1 MGFVRIGRDMH
12 PPICFQKSVSGF
24 TATRLFVQ
32 VAAFLLLSVSI
43 SLPSA
48 ATPVAKEESSV
59 FASDEEM
66 APQVIRNND
75 GSGNNIANSDWG
87 AVNSQINRLT
97 PQSFNDSISEMA
109 HPEYE
114 NPRIISNQV
123 CVESIA
129 TPSSLGLS
137 NMNVLWS
144 EFINND
150 MQLTSHQDS
159 SHEGG
164 MEEAHISIP
173 IDDEIMNPGGVED
186 SRIKYLRTEFI
197 SSTGDSEENPR
208 EYPNEVS
215 SWIDGGSIYSS
226 SVEFQDYLRSG
237 EGGHLKVTDV
247 DGWDM
252 VPGRVTEYV
261 ESTTGDNPNLQ
272 FFTGDSRNLENI
284 GLTSLQ
290 VLFIREHNR
299 LADGLSERHSD
310 WNDEQIFQRAKKLV
324 QAEIQAIT
332 YNEYL
337 PSIGIDLDN
346 YSGYNST
353 INPQLSNE
361 YILLAAFATGS
372 QMADGWLQFDE
383 GLNETSNG
391 HLDLRDGFWTTSSL
405 IEAGGIDSTIRGAAY
420 DTQREMD
427 LAVIPSLRNL
437 MSGAMWGGWMD
448 DCAMD
453 IQRGRDRGLT
463 DYNSLREGLGL
474 ERVTDFSDISSD
486 VDAQQKLALAYSDVD
501 SIDAYIGV
509 MAEDRLA
516 SSIYGETQQMLVLNQ
531 FQRIRDG
538 DRFWY
543 ENDAE
548 LNSLTT
554 ELNSLRLSDIILR
567 NTEVESIQCEVFM
580 AESDANSFQCNLA
593 NLEVIQISGGGAGET
608 STDMSTYIGAVIVLI
623 LIAVATLSRKESV
636 NPEAKEIKEEE

>member
-1 MGFVRIGRDMH
+1 MPIPIG
-12 PPICFQKSVSGF
+12 IQKSVRG
-24 TATRLFVQ
+24 TTVTRLSAQIV
-32 VAAFLLLSVSI
+32 VFLLLSVSF

-59 FASDEEM
+59 FTSDDEI
-66 APQVIRNND
+66 APQETRNND
-75 GSGNNIANSDWG
+75 GTGNNLANSDWG
-87 AVNSQINRLT
+87 TINSQINRLT

-109 HPEYE
+109 HPDYQ
-114 NPRIISNQV
+114 NPRIISNIV
-123 CVESIA
+123 CNESLV
-129 TPSSLGLS
+129 TPNSLGLS

-164 MEEAHISIP
+164 MEEAHITIP

-197 SSTGDSEENPR
+197 SDTGSEEGNPR

-215 SWIDGGSIYSS
+215 SWLDGSSIYSS
-226 SVEFQDYLRSG
+226 SVELQDYLRMG
-237 EGGHLKVTDV
+237 EGGRLKVTDI

-272 FFTGDSRNLENI
+272 FFVGDSRNIEHI

-310 WNDEQIFQRAKKLV
+310 WSDEQVFQRAKKLV

-332 YNEYL
+332 FNEYL
-337 PSIGIDLDN
+337 PSIGIDLSD
-346 YSGYNST
+346 YSGYNSSV
-353 INPQLSNE
+353 NPQLSNE

-383 GLNETSNG
+383 GLNESPSG

-405 IEAGGIDSTIRGAAY
+405 IEAGGIDTTIRGAAY

-474 ERVTDFSDISSD
+474 GRVTNWSDISSD
-486 VDAQQKLALAYSDVD
+486 VDSQQKLALAYSDVD
-501 SIDAYIGV
+501 SIDAYIGI
-509 MAEDRLA
+509 MAEDRLE
-516 SSIYGETQQMLVLNQ
+516 SSIYGETQQMLVLDQ
-531 FQRIRDG
+531 FQRIRDA

-548 LNSLTT
+548 LNSLIS
-554 ELNSLRLSDIILR
+554 EFNSLRLSDIILR
-567 NTEVESIQCEVFM
+567 NSNIESIQCDVFF
-580 AESDANSFQCNLA
+580 AESDAGDFQCHLA
-593 NLEVIQISGGGAGET
+593 NLAPVTPADGVGEPT
-608 STDMSTYIGAVIVLI
+608 EMSTYVGAVIVLI
-623 LIAVATLSRKESV
+623 LIAIVATLSRKQSTNTDV
-636 NPEAKEIKEEE
+636 KEMKEEE

>member
-1 MGFVRIGRDMH
+1 
-12 PPICFQKSVSGF
+12 
-24 TATRLFVQ
+24 
-32 VAAFLLLSVSI
+32 
-43 SLPSA
+43 
-48 ATPVAKEESSV
+48 
-59 FASDEEM
+59 
-66 APQVIRNND
+66 
-75 GSGNNIANSDWG
+75 
-87 AVNSQINRLT
+87 
-97 PQSFNDSISEMA
+97 MA

-150 MQLTSHQDS
+150 IQLTSHQDS

-173 IDDEIMNPGGVED
+173 IDDEIMNPGSVED

-252 VPGRVTEYV
+252 VPGRVTEYI

-290 VLFIREHNR
+290 LLFIREHNR

-427 LAVIPSLRNL
+427 VAVIPSLRNL

>member
-1 MGFVRIGRDMH
+1 
-12 PPICFQKSVSGF
+12 
-24 TATRLFVQ
+24 
-32 VAAFLLLSVSI
+32 
-43 SLPSA
+43 
-48 ATPVAKEESSV
+48 
-59 FASDEEM
+59 
-66 APQVIRNND
+66 
-75 GSGNNIANSDWG
+75 
-87 AVNSQINRLT
+87 
-97 PQSFNDSISEMA
+97 
-109 HPEYE
+109 
-114 NPRIISNQV
+114 
-123 CVESIA
+123 
-129 TPSSLGLS
+129 
-137 NMNVLWS
+137 
-144 EFINND
+144 
-150 MQLTSHQDS
+150 
-159 SHEGG
+159 
-164 MEEAHISIP
+164 
-173 IDDEIMNPGGVED
+173 
-186 SRIKYLRTEFI
+186 
-197 SSTGDSEENPR
+197 
-208 EYPNEVS
+208 
-215 SWIDGGSIYSS
+215 
-226 SVEFQDYLRSG
+226 
-237 EGGHLKVTDV
+237 
-247 DGWDM
+247 
-252 VPGRVTEYV
+252 
-261 ESTTGDNPNLQ
+261 
-272 FFTGDSRNLENI
+272 
-284 GLTSLQ
+284 
-290 VLFIREHNR
+290 
-299 LADGLSERHSD
+299 
-310 WNDEQIFQRAKKLV
+310 
-324 QAEIQAIT
+324 
-332 YNEYL
+332 
-337 PSIGIDLDN
+337 
-346 YSGYNST
+346 
-353 INPQLSNE
+353 
-361 YILLAAFATGS
+361 
-372 QMADGWLQFDE
+372 LQFDE

-427 LAVIPSLRNL
+427 VAVIPSLRNL

>member
-1 MGFVRIGRDMH
+1 MYTPIG
-12 PPICFQKSVSGF
+12 FQKSVRGT
-24 TATRLFVQ
+24 TATRFFTQIV
-32 VAAFLLLSVSI
+32 AFLLLSVSL

-59 FASDEEM
+59 FASEDEI
-66 APQVIRNND
+66 APQQYRNND
-75 GSGNNIANSDWG
+75 GSGNNLANSDWG
-87 AVNSQINRLT
+87 ATNSQINRLT
-97 PQSFNDSISEMA
+97 QQSFNDSISEMS

-114 NPRIISNQV
+114 NPRIVSNQV
-123 CVESIA
+123 CIESIA
-129 TPSSLGLS
+129 TPNSLGLS

-164 MEEAHISIP
+164 MEEAHITIP

-197 SSTGDSEENPR
+197 SDTGSEEGNPR

-215 SWIDGGSIYSS
+215 SWLDGSSIYSPN
-226 SVEFQDYLRSG
+226 VELQYYLRSG
-237 EGGHLKVTDV
+237 EGGRLKVTDI

-252 VPGRVTEYV
+252 VPGSTTEYV
-261 ESTTGDNPNLQ
+261 ESVSGDDPNLN
-272 FFTGDSRNLENI
+272 FFTGDSRNLEHI

-299 LADGLSERHSD
+299 LADGLSVRNTD
-310 WNDEQIFQRAKKLV
+310 WNDEQIFQRTKKLV

-337 PSIGIDLDN
+337 PSIGIVLND
-346 YSGYNST
+346 YSGYNSS

-372 QMADGWLQFDE
+372 QMSDGWLQFDE
-383 GLNETSNG
+383 GLNESTSG

-427 LAVIPSLRNL
+427 LSVIPSLRNL

-453 IQRGRDRGLT
+453 IQRGRDRGIT

-474 ERVTDFSDISSD
+474 DRVTNWGGISSD
-486 VDAQQKLALAYSDVD
+486 IDSQQKLAAAYSDVD

-509 MAEDRLA
+509 MAEDRLE
-516 SSIYGETQQMLVLNQ
+516 SSIYGETQMMLVLDQ
-531 FQRIRDG
+531 FQRIRNG

-548 LNSLTT
+548 LNSLTS
-554 ELNSLRLSDIILR
+554 EFNSLSLSDVILR
-567 NTEVESIQCEVFM
+567 NSEIESIQCDVFF
-580 AESDANSFQCNLA
+580 AQSNTSSFQCHLA
-593 NLEVIQISGGGAGET
+593 NSEVAQIPVGVEEGLT
-608 STDMSTYIGAVIVLI
+608 VISTYVGAVIVLI
-623 LIAVATLSRKESV
+623 LIAIIALPSRKEPA
-636 NPEAKEIKEEE
+636 NLEGKETKEEE

>member
-1 MGFVRIGRDMH
+1 
-12 PPICFQKSVSGF
+12 
-24 TATRLFVQ
+24 
-32 VAAFLLLSVSI
+32 
-43 SLPSA
+43 
-48 ATPVAKEESSV
+48 
-59 FASDEEM
+59 
-66 APQVIRNND
+66 
-75 GSGNNIANSDWG
+75 
-87 AVNSQINRLT
+87 
-97 PQSFNDSISEMA
+97 
-109 HPEYE
+109 
-114 NPRIISNQV
+114 
-123 CVESIA
+123 
-129 TPSSLGLS
+129 
-137 NMNVLWS
+137 MNVLWS

-164 MEEAHISIP
+164 MEEAHITIP

-197 SSTGDSEENPR
+197 SSTGTAEGNPR

-215 SWIDGGSIYSS
+215 SWLDGSSIYSS

-237 EGGHLKVTDV
+237 EGGRLKVTDV

-272 FFTGDSRNLENI
+272 FFVGDSRNLENI

-290 VLFIREHNR
+290 VLFVREHNR
-299 LADGLSERHSD
+299 LADGLSERNTD
-310 WNDEQIFQRAKKLV
+310 WNDEQIFQRTKKLV

-337 PSIGIDLDN
+337 PSIGIDLKN
-346 YSGYNST
+346 YSGYNSSV
-353 INPQLSNE
+353 NPQLSNE
-361 YILLAAFATGS
+361 YILLAAFAIGS

-383 GLNETSNG
+383 GLNESTSG

-420 DTQREMD
+420 DTQRNMD

-474 ERVTDFSDISSD
+474 ERVTNWSDISSD
-486 VDAQQKLALAYSDVD
+486 VDSQQKLASAYSDVD
-501 SIDAYIGV
+501 SIDAYIGI
-509 MAEDRLA
+509 MAEDRLE
-516 SSIYGETQQMLVLNQ
+516 SSIYGETQQMLVLDQ
-531 FQRIRDG
+531 FQRVRDG

-548 LNSLTT
+548 LNSLTS
-554 ELNSLRLSDIILR
+554 EFNALRLSDIILR
-567 NTEVESIQCEVFM
+567 NSEIESIQCDIFF
-580 AESDANSFQCNLA
+580 AESNASSFQCHLA
-593 NLEVIQISGGGAGET
+593 NSEVGQFSGGDAGEP
-608 STDMSTYIGAVIVLI
+608 STDMSIYIGAVTALI
-623 LIAVATLSRKESV
+623 LIAIIALPSRKETA
-636 NPEAKEIKEEE
+636 NIEEEIKEEEE

>member
-1 MGFVRIGRDMH
+1 MPIPIG
-12 PPICFQKSVSGF
+12 IQKSVRG
-24 TATRLFVQ
+24 TTVTRLLAQIV
-32 VAAFLLLSVSI
+32 AFLLLSVSF

-59 FASDEEM
+59 FASDDEI
-66 APQVIRNND
+66 APQETQNND
-75 GSGNNIANSDWG
+75 GSGNNLANSDWG

-109 HPEYE
+109 HPDYQ
-114 NPRIISNQV
+114 NPRIISNIV
-123 CVESIA
+123 CNESLAI
-129 TPSSLGLS
+129 PNSLGLS

-164 MEEAHISIP
+164 MEEAHITIP

-197 SSTGDSEENPR
+197 SDTGSEEGNPR

-215 SWIDGGSIYSS
+215 SWLDGSSIYSS
-226 SVEFQDYLRSG
+226 SVELQDYLRMG
-237 EGGHLKVTDV
+237 EGGRLKVTDI

-261 ESTTGDNPNLQ
+261 ESSTGDNPNLQ
-272 FFTGDSRNLENI
+272 FFVGDSRNLEHI

-310 WNDEQIFQRAKKLV
+310 WSDEQLFQRAKKLV

-332 YNEYL
+332 FNEYL
-337 PSIGIDLDN
+337 PSIGIDLSD
-346 YSGYNST
+346 YSGYNSSV
-353 INPQLSNE
+353 NPQLSNE

-383 GLNETSNG
+383 GLNESTSG

-405 IEAGGIDSTIRGAAY
+405 IDAGGIDTTIRGAAY
-420 DTQREMD
+420 DNQREMD
-427 LAVIPSLRNL
+427 LAVNPSLRNL

-474 ERVTDFSDISSD
+474 ERVTNWGDISSN
-486 VDAQQKLALAYSDVD
+486 VDSQQKLAEAYPDVD

-509 MAEDRLA
+509 MAEDRLE
-516 SSIYGETQQMLVLNQ
+516 SSIYGQTQQMLVLDQ
-531 FQRIRDG
+531 FKRIRDA

-548 LNSLTT
+548 LTSLTS
-554 ELNSLRLSDIILR
+554 EFNSLRLSDIILR
-567 NTEVESIQCEVFM
+567 NSEIESIQCNVFF
-580 AESDANSFQCNLA
+580 AENDASSFQCHLA
-593 NLEVIQISGGGAGET
+593 NSEAGQFSGGVAGEP
-608 STDMSTYIGAVIVLI
+608 STDMSIYIGAVIVLI
-623 LIAVATLSRKESV
+623 LIAVIALPSRKESA
-636 NPEAKEIKEEE
+636 NIDEQEINEEE

>member
-1 MGFVRIGRDMH
+1 MPIPIG
-12 PPICFQKSVSGF
+12 IQKSVRG
-24 TATRLFVQ
+24 TTVTRLLAQIV
-32 VAAFLLLSVSI
+32 AFLLLSVSF

-59 FASDEEM
+59 FASDDEI
-66 APQVIRNND
+66 APQETQNND
-75 GSGNNIANSDWG
+75 GSGNNLANSDWG

-109 HPEYE
+109 HPDYQ
-114 NPRIISNQV
+114 NPRIISNIV
-123 CVESIA
+123 CNESLAI
-129 TPSSLGLS
+129 PNSLGLS

-164 MEEAHISIP
+164 MEEAHITIP

-197 SSTGDSEENPR
+197 SDTGSEEGNPR

-215 SWIDGGSIYSS
+215 SWLDGSSIYSS
-226 SVEFQDYLRSG
+226 SVELQDYLRMG
-237 EGGHLKVTDV
+237 EGGRLKVTDI

-261 ESTTGDNPNLQ
+261 ESSTGDNPNLQ
-272 FFTGDSRNLENI
+272 FFVGDSRNLEHI

-310 WNDEQIFQRAKKLV
+310 WSDEQLFQRAKKLV

-332 YNEYL
+332 FNEYL
-337 PSIGIDLDN
+337 PSIGIDLSD
-346 YSGYNST
+346 YSGYNSSV
-353 INPQLSNE
+353 NPQLSNE

-383 GLNETSNG
+383 GLNESTSG

-405 IEAGGIDSTIRGAAY
+405 IDAGGIDTTIRGAAY
-420 DTQREMD
+420 DNQREMD
-427 LAVIPSLRNL
+427 LAVNPSLRNL

-474 ERVTDFSDISSD
+474 ERVTNWGDISSN
-486 VDAQQKLALAYSDVD
+486 VDSQQKLAEAYPDVD

-509 MAEDRLA
+509 MAEDRLE
-516 SSIYGETQQMLVLNQ
+516 SSIYGQTQQMLVLDQ
-531 FQRIRDG
+531 FQRIRDA

-548 LNSLTT
+548 LTSLTS
-554 ELNSLRLSDIILR
+554 EFNSLRLSDIILR
-567 NTEVESIQCEVFM
+567 NSEIESIQCNVFF
-580 AESDANSFQCNLA
+580 AENDASSFQCHLA
-593 NLEVIQISGGGAGET
+593 NSEAGQFSGGVAGEP
-608 STDMSTYIGAVIVLI
+608 STDMSIYIGAVIVLI
-623 LIAVATLSRKESV
+623 LIAVIALPSRKESA
-636 NPEAKEIKEEE
+636 NIDEQEINEEE

>member
-1 MGFVRIGRDMH
+1 MSI
-12 PPICFQKSVSGF
+12 PIRLQKHAQGF
-24 TATRLFVQ
+24 TATRLFAQ
-32 VAAFLLLSVSI
+32 IMALLLLSVSL
-43 SLPSA
+43 SLPTA

-59 FASDEEM
+59 FESHDEI
-66 APQVIRNND
+66 APQETRNND
-75 GSGNNIANSDWG
+75 GSGNNIANNDWG

-97 PQSFNDSISEMA
+97 SSSFNDNISKMA

-123 CVESIA
+123 CVETIA
-129 TPSSLGLS
+129 TPSPLGLS

-150 MQLTSHQDS
+150 MQLTTHQDS

-164 MEEAHISIP
+164 MEEAHIPIP

-197 SSTGDSEENPR
+197 SSTGDDEENPR
-208 EYPNEVS
+208 EYPNEAS
-215 SWIDGGSIYSS
+215 SWIDGGSIYSF

-252 VPGRVTEYV
+252 VPGHITEYV
-261 ESTTGDNPNLQ
+261 ESVSGDEPNLQ
-272 FFTGDSRNLENI
+272 FFIGDSRNLEHI

-299 LADGLSERHSD
+299 IADGLSERNSD
-310 WNDEQIFQRAKKLV
+310 WNDEQIFQRTKKIV

-337 PSIGIDLDN
+337 PSIGINLD
-346 YSGYNST
+346 YYCDYNST
-353 INPQLSNE
+353 IKPHLSNE

-383 GLNETSNG
+383 GLNETAGG
-391 HLDLRDGFWTTSSL
+391 HLDLRDGFWTSSSL
-405 IEAGGIDSTIRGAAY
+405 IEVGGIDTTIRGAAY

-427 LAVIPSLRNL
+427 LPVIPSLRNL

-453 IQRGRDRGLT
+453 IQRGRDRGIT

-474 ERVTDFSDISSD
+474 DRVTNWSDISSD
-486 VDAQQKLALAYSDVD
+486 VDSQQKLASAYPDVD

-509 MAEDRLA
+509 MAEDRLE
-516 SSIYGETQQMLVLNQ
+516 SSIYGETQQMLVLDQ
-531 FQRIRDG
+531 FQRVRDG

-548 LNSLTT
+548 LNSLTS
-554 ELNSLRLSDIILR
+554 EFNSLRLSDIILR
-567 NTEVESIQCEVFM
+567 NTEIESIQCDVFF
-580 AESDANSFQCNLA
+580 AESDASSFQCHLA
-593 NLEVIQISGGGAGET
+593 NSEAPQISGGNEGEI
-608 STDMSTYIGAVIVLI
+608 STEISTYIGAVIVLI
-623 LIAVATLSRKESV
+623 LVAVVVLSGKESE
-636 NPEAKEIKEEE
+636 NPEENETNEEE

>member
-1 MGFVRIGRDMH
+1 M
-12 PPICFQKSVSGF
+12 PIPVGIQKSVRGT
-24 TATRLFVQ
+24 TATRLLAQ
-32 VAAFLLLSVSI
+32 IVALLLVSVSM
-43 SLPSA
+43 SLSST

-59 FASDEEM
+59 FASNDEI
-66 APQVIRNND
+66 APQETRNIN
-75 GSGNNIANSDWG
+75 GSGNNLANSDWG
-87 AVNSQINRLT
+87 AINSQINRLT

-109 HPEYE
+109 HPDYQ
-114 NPRIISNQV
+114 NPRIISNLV
-123 CVESIA
+123 CNESLA
-129 TPSSLGLS
+129 TPNSLGLS

-164 MEEAHISIP
+164 MEEAHITIP

-197 SSTGDSEENPR
+197 SSTGTDEENSR

-215 SWIDGGSIYSS
+215 SWLDGSSIYSS
-226 SVEFQDYLRSG
+226 SVELQDYLRSG
-237 EGGHLKVTDV
+237 EGGRLKMTDV

-252 VPGRVTEYV
+252 VPGRVTDYV
-261 ESTTGDNPNLQ
+261 ESSTGDNPNLQ
-272 FFTGDSRNLENI
+272 FFVGDSRNLEHI

-299 LADGLSERHSD
+299 LADGLSERNSD

-332 YNEYL
+332 FNEYL
-337 PSIGIDLDN
+337 PSIGIDLSD
-346 YSGYNST
+346 YSGYNSSV
-353 INPQLSNE
+353 NPQLSNE

-383 GLNETSNG
+383 GLNESSIG

-405 IEAGGIDSTIRGAAY
+405 IEAGGIDSTIRGAVF

-448 DCAMD
+448 DCVMD
-453 IQRGRDRGLT
+453 IQRGRDRGIT

-474 ERVTDFSDISSD
+474 ERVTSWSDISSD
-486 VDAQQKLALAYSDVD
+486 VVSQQKLASAYSDVD

-509 MAEDRLA
+509 MAEDRLE
-516 SSIYGETQQMLVLNQ
+516 SSVYGETQQMLVLDQ
-531 FQRIRDG
+531 FQRVRDG

-548 LNSLTT
+548 LNSLTS
-554 ELNSLRLSDIILR
+554 EFNALRLSDIILR
-567 NTEVESIQCEVFM
+567 NTEIESVQCDVFF
-580 AESDANSFQCNLA
+580 AESNASSFQCHLA
-593 NLEVIQISGGGAGET
+593 NSGVSQFSGGDAGEP
-608 STDMSTYIGAVIVLI
+608 STDMSIYIGAVTVLI
-623 LIAVATLSRKESV
+623 LIAIIALPSRKETA
-636 NPEAKEIKEEE
+636 NIEEEIKEEE

>member
-1 MGFVRIGRDMH
+1 MSTPYRL
-12 PPICFQKSVSGF
+12 QKRSRGF
-24 TATRLFVQ
+24 TATRFFSQ
-32 VAAFLLLSVSI
+32 IMAILLLSVSL
-43 SLPSA
+43 SLPTA
-48 ATPVAKEESSV
+48 ATPVAKEESSL
-59 FASDEEM
+59 FASDDEM
-66 APQVIRNND
+66 APQEMRNND
-75 GSGNNIANSDWG
+75 GSGNNIANNDWG
-87 AVNSQINRLT
+87 AVDSQINRLT
-97 PQSFNDSISEMA
+97 SPSFDDNISEMA

-123 CVESIA
+123 CVETSV
-129 TPSSLGLS
+129 TPSPLGLS

-150 MQLTSHQDS
+150 MQLTTHQDS

-164 MEEAHISIP
+164 LEEAHILIP
-173 IDDEIMNPGGVED
+173 IDDGIMNPGGVED

-197 SSTGDSEENPR
+197 SGTGDGEENPR

-215 SWIDGGSIYSS
+215 SWIDGGSIYSF

-237 EGGHLKVTDV
+237 EGGRLKVTDV
-247 DGWDM
+247 RGWDM
-252 VPGRVTEYV
+252 VPARITEYV
-261 ESTTGDNPNLQ
+261 ESASGDDPNLQ
-272 FFTGDSRNLENI
+272 FFTGDSRNLEHI

-299 LADGLSERHSD
+299 IADGVSERNSD
-310 WNDEQIFQRAKKLV
+310 WNDEQVFQRTKKLV

-337 PSIGIDLDN
+337 PSIGINLDD
-346 YSGYNST
+346 YTGYNST

-361 YILLAAFATGS
+361 YILLAGFATGS

-383 GLNETSNG
+383 GLNETEVG
-391 HLDLRDGFWTTSSL
+391 HLDLRDGFWTSSSL
-405 IEAGGIDSTIRGAAY
+405 IEVGGIDTTIRGAAY

-474 ERVTDFSDISSD
+474 ERVTNWSDISSD
-486 VDAQQKLALAYSDVD
+486 VDSQQKLASAYLDVD

-509 MAEDRLA
+509 MAEDRLEY
-516 SSIYGETQQMLVLNQ
+516 SIYGETQQMLVLDQ
-531 FQRIRDG
+531 FQRLRDA

-548 LNSLTT
+548 LNSLTS
-554 ELNSLRLSDIILR
+554 EFNSLRLSDIILR
-567 NTEVESIQCEVFM
+567 NTGIESIQCDVFF
-580 AESDANSFQCNLA
+580 AESDASSFQCHLA
-593 NLEVIQISGGGAGET
+593 NSDAPLISGGNDGVSSTKT
-608 STDMSTYIGAVIVLI
+608 STYVGIMIALM
-623 LIAVATLSRKESV
+623 LIAVVVFSGREIENLE
-636 NPEAKEIKEEE
+636 EKEIEEE

>member
-1 MGFVRIGRDMH
+1 MHTPIG
-12 PPICFQKSVSGF
+12 FQKSVRGF

-32 VAAFLLLSVSI
+32 ITAFLLLSVSL

-66 APQVIRNND
+66 TPQVIRNND
-75 GSGNNIANSDWG
+75 GSGNNFYNSDWG

-109 HPEYE
+109 HPKYE

-129 TPSSLGLS
+129 TPNSLGLS

-150 MQLTSHQDS
+150 MQLTTHQDS

-164 MEEAHISIP
+164 MEEAHIPIP

-197 SSTGDSEENPR
+197 SGTGGDEENPR
-208 EYPNEVS
+208 EYPNEAS

-237 EGGHLKVTDV
+237 EGGRLKVTDV

-252 VPGRVTEYV
+252 VPGRITEYV
-261 ESTTGDNPNLQ
+261 ESVTGVDPNLQ

-337 PSIGIDLDN
+337 SSIGIDVSD
-346 YSGYNST
+346 YSGYNSS

-361 YILLAAFATGS
+361 YILLAGFATGS

-383 GLNETSNG
+383 GLNESTSG

-405 IEAGGIDSTIRGAAY
+405 IEAGGIDTTIRGAAY

-427 LAVIPSLRNL
+427 LPVIPSLRNL

-474 ERVTDFSDISSD
+474 DRVTNWGDISSD
-486 VDAQQKLALAYSDVD
+486 VDSQQKLASAYSDVD

-509 MAEDRLA
+509 MAEDRLE
-516 SSIYGETQQMLVLNQ
+516 SSIYGETQQMLVLDQ
-531 FQRIRDG
+531 FQRIRDA

-548 LNSLTT
+548 LNSLTS
-554 ELNSLRLSDIILR
+554 EFNSLRLSDIILR
-567 NTEVESIQCEVFM
+567 NTEIESIQCDVFF
-580 AESDANSFQCNLA
+580 AETDASSFQCHLA
-593 NLEVIQISGGGAGET
+593 NSEVTQILGGGAGEI
-608 STDMSTYIGAVIVLI
+608 STKMSTYIGAVIVLI
-623 LIAVATLSRKESV
+623 LIAVATLSRKESSNTDEKV
-636 NPEAKEIKEEE
+636 IEEE

>member
-1 MGFVRIGRDMH
+1 MPIPIG
-12 PPICFQKSVSGF
+12 IQKSVRGT
-24 TATRLFVQ
+24 TATRLLAQIV
-32 VAAFLLLSVSI
+32 AFLLLSVSL
-43 SLPSA
+43 SLPST
-48 ATPVAKEESSV
+48 ATPVAKEESNV
-59 FASDEEM
+59 FASDEEI
-66 APQVIRNND
+66 APQETRNND
-75 GSGNNIANSDWG
+75 GTGNNLANSDWG
-87 AVNSQINRLT
+87 AINSQINRLT

-109 HPEYE
+109 HPDYQ
-114 NPRIISNQV
+114 NPRIISNIV
-123 CVESIA
+123 CNESLA
-129 TPSSLGLS
+129 TPNSLGLS

-164 MEEAHISIP
+164 IEEAHIIIP

-197 SSTGDSEENPR
+197 SDTGSEEGNPR

-215 SWIDGGSIYSS
+215 NWLDGSSIYSS
-226 SVEFQDYLRSG
+226 SVELQDYLRMG
-237 EGGHLKVTDV
+237 EGGRLKVTDV

-252 VPGRVTEYV
+252 VPGGVTEYV
-261 ESTTGDNPNLQ
+261 ESTTGDDPNLQ
-272 FFTGDSRNLENI
+272 FFVGDSRNIEHI

-310 WNDEQIFQRAKKLV
+310 WSDEQVFQRAKKLV

-332 YNEYL
+332 FNEYL
-337 PSIGIDLDN
+337 PSIGIDLSD
-346 YSGYNST
+346 YSGYNSSV
-353 INPQLSNE
+353 NPQLSNE

-372 QMADGWLQFDE
+372 QMADGWLQFDS
-383 GLNETSNG
+383 GHNESPSG

-427 LAVIPSLRNL
+427 LAVNPSLRNL

-474 ERVTDFSDISSD
+474 DRVTDWSDISSD
-486 VDAQQKLALAYSDVD
+486 VDSQQKLASAYSDVD
-501 SIDAYIGV
+501 SIDAYIGI
-509 MAEDRLA
+509 MAEDRLE
-516 SSIYGETQQMLVLNQ
+516 SSIYGETQQMLVSDQ
-531 FQRIRDG
+531 FQRVRDA

-548 LNSLTT
+548 LNSLTS
-554 ELNSLRLSDIILR
+554 EFNSLRLSDVILR
-567 NTEVESIQCEVFM
+567 NTEIESVQCDVFF
-580 AESDANSFQCNLA
+580 AESDASSFQCHLA
-593 NLEVIQISGGGAGET
+593 NLEVMQISGEDDGEL
-608 STDMSTYIGAVIVLI
+608 STEMSIVGIVIVLI
-623 LIAVATLSRKESV
+623 LKVVVTQFRKDSANIE
-636 NPEAKEIKEEE
+636 EQEINEEE

>member
-1 MGFVRIGRDMH
+1 MPIPIG
-12 PPICFQKSVSGF
+12 IQKSVRGT
-24 TATRLFVQ
+24 TATRLLAQIV
-32 VAAFLLLSVSI
+32 AFLLLSVSL
-43 SLPSA
+43 SLPST
-48 ATPVAKEESSV
+48 ATPVAKEESNV
-59 FASDEEM
+59 FASDEEI
-66 APQVIRNND
+66 APQETRNND
-75 GSGNNIANSDWG
+75 GTGNNLANSDWG
-87 AVNSQINRLT
+87 AINSQINRLT

-109 HPEYE
+109 HPDYQ
-114 NPRIISNQV
+114 NPRIISNIV
-123 CVESIA
+123 CNESLA
-129 TPSSLGLS
+129 TPNSLGLS

-164 MEEAHISIP
+164 IEEAHIIIP

-197 SSTGDSEENPR
+197 SDTGSEEGNPR

-215 SWIDGGSIYSS
+215 NWLDGSSIYSS
-226 SVEFQDYLRSG
+226 SVELQDYLRMG
-237 EGGHLKVTDV
+237 EGGRLKVTDV

-252 VPGRVTEYV
+252 VPGGVTEYV
-261 ESTTGDNPNLQ
+261 ESTTGDDPNLQ
-272 FFTGDSRNLENI
+272 FFVGDSRNIEHI

-310 WNDEQIFQRAKKLV
+310 WSDEQVFQRAKKLV

-332 YNEYL
+332 FNEYL
-337 PSIGIDLDN
+337 PSIGIDLSD
-346 YSGYNST
+346 YSGYNSSV
-353 INPQLSNE
+353 NPQLSNE

-372 QMADGWLQFDE
+372 QMADGWLQFDS
-383 GLNETSNG
+383 GHNESPSG

-427 LAVIPSLRNL
+427 LAVNPSLRNL

-474 ERVTDFSDISSD
+474 DRVTDWSDISSD
-486 VDAQQKLALAYSDVD
+486 VDSQQKLASAYSDVD
-501 SIDAYIGV
+501 SIDAYIGI
-509 MAEDRLA
+509 MAEDRLE
-516 SSIYGETQQMLVLNQ
+516 SSIYGETQQMLVSDQ
-531 FQRIRDG
+531 FQRVRDA

-548 LNSLTT
+548 LNSLTS
-554 ELNSLRLSDIILR
+554 EFNSLRLSDVILR
-567 NTEVESIQCEVFM
+567 NTEIESVQCDVFF
-580 AESDANSFQCNLA
+580 AEIDASSFQCHLA
-593 NLEVIQISGGGAGET
+593 NLEVMQISGEDDGEL
-608 STDMSTYIGAVIVLI
+608 STEMSIVGIVIVLI
-623 LIAVATLSRKESV
+623 LKVVVTQFRKDSANIE
-636 NPEAKEIKEEE
+636 EQEINEEE